1 MQNQKLGTLLTNFVN
16 VKMVD
21 PEHKRH
27 WPVLV
32 WVQVKGFSNLHRNS
46 PSNCMLH
53 LQKGVEDL
61 NYT

>member
-16 VKMVD
+16 VKMAN

-32 WVQVKGFSNLHRNS
+32 GVQVKRFPNLHRNS
-46 PSNCMLH
+46 QSKCMIH
-53 LQKGVEDL
+53 SAKGCKRTV
-61 NYT
+61 